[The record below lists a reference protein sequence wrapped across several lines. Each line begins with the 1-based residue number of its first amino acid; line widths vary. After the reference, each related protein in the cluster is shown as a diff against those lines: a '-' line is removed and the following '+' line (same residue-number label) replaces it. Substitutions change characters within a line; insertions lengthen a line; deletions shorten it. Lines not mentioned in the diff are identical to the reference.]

1 MTFLIDN
8 SFHMFVVFGM
18 TIAAIVAFIREKHP
32 IEFICFFLLTALL
45 LFGQFFPI
53 NDVNGS
59 NQLSSSSLLAG
70 FANPS
75 LLAVLALLVMGQGIL
90 QTNALQPFSKL
101 FLRAPDSWAWIT
113 VITILICIAALSAFM
128 NNTPLVV
135 LAIPV
140 VQALLQS
147 KGRPESEVMMPLSFI
162 AILGGMTTLVGS
174 STNLLVSSALQEM
187 GLSGLSFFQ
196 FFAPGC
202 ILAGIGAIYVL
213 FILPRFMPD
222 RASFATQIVEDK
234 KEFVAEFDI
243 GLQSPL
249 IGEECSGGHFPSFP
263 NLNVRMIQR
272 RGHII
277 LPPFEGYTINQ
288 GDIVIVAATRE
299 TLTDILARHPGFLLS
314 NDQTNIISDTEYRD
328 PEGGQEQLP
337 ESSRTRLLAEIIITP
352 NSRFIDMS
360 VEQIAFGVQFGAVV
374 LGIQRRARVIRRRF
388 GRIRLE
394 AGDVLLVAGPRH
406 AINNMRGSKD
416 FVVLS
421 GSKVEVPVAQNAK
434 KALLIFAGTIGLAA
448 GGILSIPVAAITG
461 AVTMIAT
468 GCLNIRQATRALDR
482 KIYLLVGTMLALG
495 TALEVTEGANAVADA
510 LLMLPFA
517 NSPLVMASILF
528 LIIAFFTNIL
538 TNNACAILFTPIA
551 VNMAINLNV
560 DPMVFAVTVVF
571 AANCSFASP
580 IGYQTNLLVMG
591 PGHYKFR
598 DFIFAGLPLILLL
611 WIVYNFLMVFYYNI
625 PMWKTL

>member
-1 MTFLIDN
+1 M
-8 SFHMFVVFGM
+8 
-18 TIAAIVAFIREKHP
+18 
-32 IEFICFFLLTALL
+32 
-45 LFGQFFPI
+45 
-53 NDVNGS
+53 
-59 NQLSSSSLLAG
+59 
-70 FANPS
+70 
-75 LLAVLALLVMGQGIL
+75 
-90 QTNALQPFSKL
+90 
-101 FLRAPDSWAWIT
+101 
-113 VITILICIAALSAFM
+113 
-128 NNTPLVV
+128 
-135 LAIPV
+135 
-140 VQALLQS
+140 
-147 KGRPESEVMMPLSFI
+147 
-162 AILGGMTTLVGS
+162 
-174 STNLLVSSALQEM
+174 
-187 GLSGLSFFQ
+187 
-196 FFAPGC
+196 
-202 ILAGIGAIYVL
+202 
-213 FILPRFMPD
+213 
-222 RASFATQIVEDK
+222 
-234 KEFVAEFDI
+234 
-243 GLQSPL
+243 
-249 IGEECSGGHFPSFP
+249 
-263 NLNVRMIQR
+263 
-272 RGHII
+272 
-277 LPPFEGYTINQ
+277 
-288 GDIVIVAATRE
+288 
-299 TLTDILARHPGFLLS
+299 
-314 NDQTNIISDTEYRD
+314 
-328 PEGGQEQLP
+328 
-337 ESSRTRLLAEIIITP
+337 LAEIIITP

-421 GSKVEVPVAQNAK
+421 GSKAEVPVAQNAK

-517 NSPLVMASILF
+517 DSPLAMASILF
-528 LIIAFFTNIL
+528 IIIAFFTNIL

-551 VNMAINLNV
+551 VNMAINLNI
-560 DPMVFAVTVVF
+560 DPMIFAVTVVF

-598 DFIFAGLPLILLL
+598 DFIFAGLPLILIL
-611 WIVYNFLMVFYYNI
+611 WVVYNFLMVFYYNI